1 MQPIKTPF
9 TRLLEIQ
16 TPIVAAAMAGASS
29 GALAAQ
35 VTLAGGFG
43 FFAAGYGSV
52 EAFQDEIKTA
62 RTLLQV
68 DEESTLAIGVSFL
81 AWQLDKRQYNALE
94 CIPIALENRVK
105 AIWLSFGED
114 LGKWIKY
121 IREHDPRAGTKDA
134 VKIFVQISTVEHALM
149 AINDW
154 KVDVIIVQGNEA
166 GGHGISA
173 SLPLMT
179 LLPLIMSAISS
190 EHSPPPIVAAG
201 GVATG
206 AQIASLLTLG
216 AAGVALGT
224 RFLLSPE
231 SSYSDVQ
238 RRALISADSS
248 SSVRTMA
255 FDHVRDT
262 LGWPEGVDGRA
273 LRNMTV
279 DDYEN
284 GEDINLLKQ
293 KYTESIRRGDTDRT
307 LVWAGAGVGLMH
319 QIKPARDILVELHEE
334 CLQRL
339 NDVNILVRSDA

>member
-1 MQPIKTPF
+1 
-9 TRLLEIQ
+9 
-16 TPIVAAAMAGASS
+16 MAGASS

-43 FFAAGYGSV
+43 FLAAGYGSI
-52 EAFQDEIKTA
+52 EAFQHEIKMA

-68 DEESTLAIGVSFL
+68 DEETTLAIGVGFL
-81 AWQLDKRQYNALE
+81 AWQLDKQQFNALE
-94 CIPIALENRVK
+94 CISLALENHVK
-105 AIWLSFGED
+105 AIWLSYGED

-121 IREHDPRAGTKDA
+121 VREHDPRAGTENA
-134 VKIFVQISTVEHALM
+134 VKIFVQISSVEHALM

-154 KVDVIIVQGNEA
+154 KVDVIVVQGNEG
-166 GGHGISA
+166 GGHGIST

-179 LLPLIMSAISS
+179 LLPLIMSVISS
-190 EHSPPPIVAAG
+190 ENSPPIVAAG

-216 AAGVALGT
+216 ASGVALGT

-231 SSYSDVQ
+231 SLYSDIQ
-238 RRALISADSS
+238 RRALISAESS

-262 LGWPEGVDGRA
+262 LGWPKGVDGRA
-273 LRNMTV
+273 LRNATV
-279 DDYEN
+279 DDYEK
-284 GEDINLLKQ
+284 GEDIELLKQ
-293 KYTESIRRGDTDRT
+293 KYAEGVQRGDTDRI
-307 LVWAGAGVGLMH
+307 LIWAGSGVGLMH
-319 QIKPARDILVELHEE
+319 QVKPAQDILVELHEG

-339 NDVNILVRSDA
+339 RDISTLVRSDAS